1 MNKRQRPPIV
11 PAQRATTMM
20 PKSEQLLA
28 GGEVNPYALLSCNF
42 DEKFYDREICMWK
55 EDDIMAPR
63 QSEQN

>member
-1 MNKRQRPPIV
+1 
-11 PAQRATTMM
+11 MM

-63 QSEQN
+63 FSEQN